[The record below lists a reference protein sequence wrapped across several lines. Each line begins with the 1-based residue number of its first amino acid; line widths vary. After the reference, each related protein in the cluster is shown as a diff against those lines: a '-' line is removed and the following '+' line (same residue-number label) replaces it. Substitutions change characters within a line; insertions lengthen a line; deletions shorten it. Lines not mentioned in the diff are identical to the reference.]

1 MATLNALKRAPILDQ
16 DGAHINGDFG
26 VTSTDQAVARVGL
39 ASPNNWYA
47 IGVAA
52 GSATI
57 TATRPVD
64 GAVATLEVTVHR
76 GCPFRHQPRG
86 RGPRLTPC

>member
-39 ASPNNWYA
+39 ASPEQLVRHRRRRRKRHDHGHAARRWRCRHA
-47 IGVAA
+47 GGRTVVAA
-52 GSATI
+52 APFAISLGE
-57 TATRPVD
+57 
-64 GAVATLEVTVHR
+64 EV
-76 GCPFRHQPRG
+76 PA
-86 RGPRLTPC
+86 